1 MKQRGLLTNLLLFLV
16 LGVTITA
23 SFAQELCE
31 ALVRD
36 AWEVVT
42 ENCSEAGN
50 QSACYGH
57 DSLEATFMTAEAADS
72 FLNPSDQA
80 DLLSIQ
86 TVRTLP
92 FDEEEEEWGISDF
105 VISAEPFGGGAKDSI
120 RIYTTGDV
128 IVENAAYAVEGS
140 LPMQTFNFKT
150 AGRSDCREAPNAVF
164 IQTPDGL
171 SVDLNVNSTP
181 IQLGSTVVTGTD
193 IDPATGFD
201 LMWFGVVEGTLKIN
215 PDTPEEIVVPE
226 GSFTTTL
233 LSNSR
238 GFGLNNSIVVT
249 EGRVPVLDAVT
260 GEPILGPNDEPFF
273 RQVPVTE
280 FAEPAAIT
288 FDGTSYAGWDF
299 YRFVELIPQDLLSY
313 AVNVPEQQEEVLAFV
328 PARSFALP
336 TATPNGS
343 QNWCYA
349 GGPWADGRC
358 NDPNPFV
365 RDWYWNAGW
374 YNAALA
380 GGQIDSIPE
389 QYRNPTSVP
398 TTAPPGP
405 TATPTPTPTGPTQT
419 PVPTTVCIDYAPQ
432 GFVGSSL
439 IDTGLVAQNVAVY
452 DTTDCTGPEGVYFA
466 LVFGANVTE
475 ANTNCASNFGGAVPT
490 ANDYTNVYPNLW
502 RCTLN

>member
-1 MKQRGLLTNLLLFLV
+1 MKQRGMLTNFLLFLM

-42 ENCSEAGN
+42 ENCLEAGN

-57 DSLEATFMTAEAADS
+57 DSLEATFTEAAAVS
-72 FLNPSDQA
+72 NFLNPSDQA

-92 FDEEEEEWGISDF
+92 FDENEEEWGISDF
-105 VISAEPFGGGAKDSI
+105 IISAEPFGGSIDDSV
-120 RIYTTGDV
+120 RIFTTGDV
-128 IVENAAYAVEGS
+128 IVENAAYAVEDS

-150 AGRSDCREAPNAVF
+150 AGQSACREAPNAVF

-181 IQLGSTVVTGTD
+181 IRLGSTVVTGTD
-193 IDPATGFD
+193 VDRATGFD

-215 PDTPEEIVVPE
+215 PDTPEEIVVPQ

-233 LSNSR
+233 LSNQR
-238 GFGLNNSIVVT
+238 GQGLNNEAAVT
-249 EGRVPVLDAVT
+249 EGRVPVLNGVT
-260 GEPILGPNDEPFF
+260 GEPILGPNGEPFF

-280 FAEPAAIT
+280 FAAPEEIT
-288 FDGTSYAGWDF
+288 FDGASFAGWDF
-299 YRFVELIPQDLLSY
+299 YRFVELIPDDLLSY
-313 AVNVPEQQEEVLAFV
+313 AVDVPEPEPDTLVFAPVRFSVV
-328 PARSFALP
+328 PS
-336 TATPNGS
+336 ATPNGAM
-343 QNWCYA
+343 NWCYA
-349 GGPWADGRC
+349 GGRWDDGRC
-358 NDPNPFV
+358 NDPDPAV

-380 GGQIDSIPE
+380 SGEIDVIPE

-398 TTAPPGP
+398 TQGPPNPTATPPGP
-405 TATPTPTPTGPTQT
+405 TPT
-419 PVPTTVCIDYAPQ
+419 PVPTTVCIDYTPQ
-432 GFVGSSL
+432 GFTGSSI
-439 IDTGLVAQNVAVY
+439 IDTGVTGQNVAVY
-452 DTTDCTGPEGVYFA
+452 DTTDCTGPEGVFFA
-466 LVFGANVTE
+466 LVFGADLAE
-475 ANTNCASNFGGAVPT
+475 ANNNCATQFVGVPV
-490 ANDYTNVYPNLW
+490 ANDYTNVYANLW
-502 RCTLN
+502 RCSAT

>member
-1 MKQRGLLTNLLLFLV
+1 MKQRGLLTNFLLFVV

-42 ENCSEAGN
+42 ENCGEIGN

-57 DSLEATFMTAEAADS
+57 DSLEATFTTADTTAS
-72 FLNPSDQA
+72 FLNPSDQV

-105 VISAEPFGGGAKDSI
+105 VIPAEPFGGTAQDSV

-128 IVENAAYAVEGS
+128 IVENAAYAVDGS

-150 AGRSDCREAPNAVF
+150 AGQSDCREAPNAVF

-193 IDPATGFD
+193 VDGATGAD
-201 LMWFGVVEGTLKIN
+201 LMWFGVVEGMLKIN
-215 PDTPEEIVVPE
+215 PGTPEEIIVPE

-233 LSNSR
+233 LSNR
-238 GFGLNNSIVVT
+238 QGLGLNNSVAVT

-280 FAEPAAIT
+280 FAEPEAIT
-288 FDGTSYAGWDF
+288 FDGPNYAGWDF
-299 YRFVELIPQDLLSY
+299 YRFVELIPDDLLTYS
-313 AVNVPEQQEEVLAFV
+313 VSVPDQEQEVFALA

-358 NDPNPFV
+358 NDPDPVV

-380 GGQIDSIPE
+380 GGKINSIPE
-389 QYRNPTSVP
+389 QYRHPTSVP

-405 TATPTPTPTGPTQT
+405 TATPPGPTPT
-419 PVPTTVCIDYAPQ
+419 PVPTIVCIDYAPQ

-452 DTTDCTGPEGVYFA
+452 DTVDCTGPEGVNFA
-466 LVFGANVTE
+466 LVFGANVAE
-475 ANTNCASNFGGAVPT
+475 ANTNCASNFGGTVPV
-490 ANDYTNVYPNLW
+490 ANDYTNVYANLW
-502 RCTLN
+502 RCSAT